1 MSLPS
6 GIERQRLDGIADEL
20 REAFSERGHLVD
32 VALGADPAF
41 GSGRSR
47 SSLMNDLVLDTVSGS
62 ASRIGVGYQAVKGNG
77 RELIGLRHKYRIRKA
92 TRDSEEGLVVY
103 VSSESSLLFEEE
115 DTLFPRENWIFAWL
129 PNGEGLIAEVLIAEI
144 RGVLP
149 GTPGKL
155 ILGEALPLGSD
166 GPFAGGF
173 KPSVEDLDL
182 DLDDE
187 DEDEGD
193 ADGLGA

>member
-32 VALGADPAF
+32 VALSTDPAF

-92 TRDSEEGLVVY
+92 TRDSEESLVVY

-115 DTLFPRENWIFAWL
+115 DTLIPRENWTFGWI
-129 PNGEGLIAEVLIAEI
+129 PNGDGLIAEVLIAEI

-149 GTPGKL
+149 GTPGRL

-166 GPFAGGF
+166 GPFG
-173 KPSVEDLDL
+173 
-182 DLDDE
+182 DE